1 MHERAYDLRMDVEW
15 DSAKALSNLRKH
27 GVDFADA
34 VSALEDEG
42 ALTRPDPDARDEE
55 RFVSLGMDAEGRV
68 LVTVFSMRAETVR
81 LISARK
87 ASPGERRRYGAD

>member
-1 MHERAYDLRMDVEW
+1 MDVEW
-15 DSAKALSNLRKH
+15 DAAKAASNLRKH
-27 GVDFADA
+27 GADFADA
-34 VSALEDEG
+34 VSALEDER

-68 LVTVFSMRAETVR
+68 LVTVFTLRTSSVR
-81 LISARK
+81 LISSRK